1 MRLEGGNITLV
12 KKARKKNR
20 LAMKLRIFYFGLI
33 FLVSGCTSYKFDQ
46 SLNNINSNKDI
57 VIAGKITAAIN
68 QKQQNELFNNSKVLL
83 NSEVGEKEAVELML
97 SKSPS
102 FQSLLFKYRESG
114 SAAAPVSYT
123 HLTLPTKRIV

>member
-1 MRLEGGNITLV
+1 
-12 KKARKKNR
+12 
-20 LAMKLRIFYFGLI
+20 MKLRIFYFGLI
-33 FLVSGCTSYKFDQ
+33 FLISGCTSYKFDQ

-68 QKQQNELFNNSKVLL
+68 QEQQNELFNNSKALL

-102 FQSLLFKYRESG
+102 FQSLLFKYRG
-114 SAAAPVSYT
+114 VGQ
-123 HLTLPTKRIV
+123 LLLKREGFLIQFFV